1 MQHYQRL
8 AAAVIVAACMA
19 GLGACATSPSASPT
33 TTTGA
38 PPPTSTLPTPAP
50 GESAPDT
57 LAPGDDAGARSAAV
71 DALSDFVARERSY
84 EDWWSAFA
92 PHLTP
97 GARQAFEFT
106 DPAAIPA
113 ASVTDDGTLSAAP
126 DGTSASV
133 LVGTDVGQYRVE
145 LVRQS
150 VDAPWLVDRLTPPG
164 DS

>member
-8 AAAVIVAACMA
+8 AAAVVVVAWGA
-19 GLGACATSPSASPT
+19 GLGACATSPSPSPST
-33 TTTGA
+33 SATAGA
-38 PPPTSTLPTPAP
+38 PPPTATPAP

-57 LAPGDDAGARSAAV
+57 LVPGDDADARSAAV

-84 EDWWSAFA
+84 DDWWRAFA

>member
-8 AAAVIVAACMA
+8 AAAVVVVACVA
-19 GLGACATSPSASPT
+19 GLGACATSPSTSPSAT
-33 TTTGA
+33 AGA
-38 PPPTSTLPTPAP
+38 PPPTSTPAP

-57 LAPGDDAGARSAAV
+57 LVPGDDAGARSAAV

-84 EDWWSAFA
+84 DDWWRAFA

-97 GARQAFEFT
+97 EARQAFEFT

-126 DGTSASV
+126 DGTSVSV

>member
-8 AAAVIVAACMA
+8 AAAVVVAACVA
-19 GLGACATSPSASPT
+19 GLGACATSPSASP

-57 LAPGDDAGARSAAV
+57 LVPGDDAGARSAAV

-84 EDWWSAFA
+84 EDWWRAFA

-97 GARQAFEFT
+97 EARQAFEFT

-126 DGTSASV
+126 DGTSVSV